1 MEDGSDR
8 WIKLNNFVSF
18 HCHLQVALL
27 DLLINPLLEVLAD
40 EAVDHVADETPF
52 ELHDF
57 FPFGECILYMGVLAS
72 EVEDPL
78 HGEASVVGHV
88 DGPDVVQVDG
98 QFLVREDVFQEGY
111 LHGLYRR
118 QV

>member
-1 MEDGSDR
+1 MTQSH
-8 WIKLNNFVSF
+8 F
-18 HCHLQVALL
+18 QVALL

-40 EAVDHVADETPF
+40 EAVDHVADETSF
-52 ELHDF
+52 ELHDL
-57 FPFGECILYMGVLAS
+57 FPFGECILDVGVLAG
-72 EVEDPL
+72 EIEDAL
-78 HGEASVVGHV
+78 HGEPSIVRHV
-88 DGPDVVQVDG
+88 DGPDIIEVNG